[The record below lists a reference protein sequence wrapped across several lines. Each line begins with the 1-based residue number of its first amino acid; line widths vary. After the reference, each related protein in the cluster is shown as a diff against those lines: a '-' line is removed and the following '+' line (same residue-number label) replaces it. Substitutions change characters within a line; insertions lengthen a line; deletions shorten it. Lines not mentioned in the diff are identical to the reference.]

1 MIDIILYA
9 VLAVVLSLLIYRYGR
24 FSNWRSTDAGRAFM
38 LMKCSLFALVLYGL
52 ASVSFLEGPAQ
63 DTIRGAVVGSIVV
76 ATVYQ
81 LVVVVRR
88 QGGWGLEEDVEPAI
102 EQHEP
107 MT

>member
-9 VLAVVLSLLIYRYGR
+9 VLAIVLGLLIYRYSR
-24 FSNWRSTDAGRAFM
+24 FSNWASTDAGRAFM

-52 ASVSFLEGPAQ
+52 ASVSVLDGGAQ
-63 DTIRGAVVGSIVV
+63 DTVRGAVVGSITI
-76 ATVYQ
+76 AAIYQ

-88 QGGWGLEEDVEPAI
+88 QGGWSLETNVENDV